1 MTQAT
6 PLSARARQRALPRK
20 ARAPEG
26 ALRRKA
32 RDLELARRA
41 SVREAAHAAIAE
53 GRAHFLHNA
62 HGLLQAHDPELVHQT
77 RVALRRLRV
86 FVRVFRSRI
95 GRERAARLSEELR
108 WLFEPLGELRDLQI
122 FEREFAPRS
131 STRSAGSAAFA
142 ARLGQRLEAAQSVLA
157 NALASPRFH
166 ALCEELASVEH
177 ALAADAQDERARR
190 WLARRLDRRR
200 RRALRSFEAVL
211 RRDMHALHQLRKE
224 LKKLRYTAE
233 LARALRP
240 AHDRQARAFLRSLR
254 ELQDALGAVVDASV
268 ARALLASLRAPEA
281 LRARVSRRIVRRTAP
296 RLAELGPRLQR
307 FADLPPFWR

>member
-1 MTQAT
+1 MKEARPVT
-6 PLSARARQRALPRK
+6 ARARQRAPARK
-20 ARAPEG
+20 AH
-26 ALRRKA
+26 
-32 RDLELARRA
+32 DLQLAARA
-41 SVREAAHAAIAE
+41 SVREVAHAAIAE

-62 HGLLQAHDPELVHQT
+62 HGLLHAHDPELVHQT

-95 GRERAARLSEELR
+95 GRERAARLAEQLR

-122 FEREFAPRS
+122 FEHEFAPRAS
-131 STRSAGSAAFA
+131 ARSADSAALA
-142 ARLGQRLEAAQSVLA
+142 ARLGQRLESAQRVLA
-157 NALASPRFH
+157 SALASPRFR
-166 ALCEELASVEH
+166 ALCEELASVEQ
-177 ALAADAQDERARR
+177 ALAADEQDKRARR

-200 RRALRSFEAVL
+200 HRALRSFEAVL

-240 AHDRQARAFLRSLR
+240 SREQQARAFLRSLR

-268 ARALLASLRAPEA
+268 ARSLLAALRAPQA
-281 LRARVSRRIVRRTAP
+281 LRARVNSRIAQRTAP
-296 RLAELGPRLQR
+296 RLAELEPRFQR
-307 FADLPPFWR
+307 FADIPVFWR

>member
-6 PLSARARQRALPRK
+6 PLIARARQRAPSST
-20 ARAPEG
+20 ARARQR

-32 RDLELARRA
+32 RDLELPRRA

-62 HGLLQAHDPELVHQT
+62 HGLLHAHDPELVHQT

-95 GRERAARLSEELR
+95 GRERAARLVEELR

-131 STRSAGSAAFA
+131 SARSAGSAAFA

-157 NALASPRFH
+157 NALASPRFR
-166 ALCEELASVEH
+166 ALCEELAGVEH
-177 ALAADAQDERARR
+177 ALAADGQDERARR

-211 RRDMHALHQLRKE
+211 RRDMRALHKLRKE

-240 AHDRQARAFLRSLR
+240 SHEQQARAFLRALR

-268 ARALLASLRAPEA
+268 ARSLLASLRAPQA
-281 LRARVSRRIVRRTAP
+281 LRASMSRRIARRTAP
-296 RLAELGPRLQR
+296 RLAELDPRLQR
-307 FADLPPFWR
+307 FADLPPFWH

>member
-1 MTQAT
+1 MKQAR
-6 PLSARARQRALPRK
+6 PVVARAHQRAV
-20 ARAPEG
+20 
-26 ALRRKA
+26 RRKA
-32 RDLELARRA
+32 HDVELAPRA

-62 HGLLQAHDPELVHQT
+62 HGLLHAHDPELVHQA

-95 GRERAARLSEELR
+95 GRERAAQLAEQLR

-122 FEREFAPRS
+122 FEHEFAPRA
-131 STRSAGSAAFA
+131 SARGADGAAFA
-142 ARLGQRLEAAQSVLA
+142 ARLGRRLESAQSGLA
-157 NALASPRFH
+157 NALASPRFR
-166 ALCEELASVEH
+166 ALCEELAGVEL
-177 ALAADAQDERARR
+177 ALATDEQDERAGR
-190 WLARRLDRRR
+190 WLARRLDRRH

-240 AHDRQARAFLRSLR
+240 SRERQARAFLRSLR
-254 ELQDALGAVVDASV
+254 ELQDALGAVVDAGV
-268 ARALLASLRAPEA
+268 ARSLLAGLRAPQP
-281 LRARVSRRIVRRTAP
+281 LRSRVNSRIAQRTDP
-296 RLAELGPRLQR
+296 RLAELEPRFQR
-307 FADLPPFWR
+307 FADIAVFWR